1 MNASSHLGWCMAQSH
16 YEVAPS
22 LKRAVRGT
30 LRRMVDAGR
39 LQSVPNHANLFRL
52 GGVVRQVSQEAG
64 IRWPRSKPGSAS
76 LDPRVGPPCSLPAFL
91 PLVCLFPLLA
101 VHLKAP
107 DTDPCSV

>member
-1 MNASSHLGWCMAQSH
+1 MAQSH

-64 IRWPRSKPGSAS
+64 INWRRSKPGSAS
-76 LDPRVGPPCSLPAFL
+76 LDSRVGPSCSAPAFPPASRLHNPLFSGAPPSTLYCSLEYMINL
-91 PLVCLFPLLA
+91 
-101 VHLKAP
+101 
-107 DTDPCSV
+107 